1 MRILNDSNFISANAI
16 IIKGSFKFVI
26 SVKILVVML
35 LAIKVFFTIRLTF
48 SLVMPLM
55 KVLVSASVPELVL
68 LTVIIVSLRV
78 IPIEISLWVRFIVFT
93 PLVEILI
100 SLIVILLLS

>member
-1 MRILNDSNFISANAI
+1 MRILNNSNFIPAHAI

-26 SVKILVVML
+26 SVKILVMIL
-35 LAIKVFFTIRLTF
+35 TIKVFLTVWLTF
-48 SLVMPLM
+48 SCVMPLM

-68 LTVIIVSLRV
+68 LTVMIVSLRV
-78 IPIEISLWVRFIVFT
+78 IPIETSLWVRFIVFT